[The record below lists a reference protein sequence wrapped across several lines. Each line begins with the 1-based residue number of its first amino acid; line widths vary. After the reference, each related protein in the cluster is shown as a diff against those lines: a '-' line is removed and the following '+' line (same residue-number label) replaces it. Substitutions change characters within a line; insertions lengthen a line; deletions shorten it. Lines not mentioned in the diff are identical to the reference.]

1 MVNHQTKKHIEAK
14 NAINAL
20 NEFLR
25 RQIEII
31 KEEGELLLQVMI
43 LSIFYIKRKLIRR
56 KKLKQV

>member
-43 LSIFYIKRKLIRR
+43 LSIF
-56 KKLKQV
+56 

>member
-1 MVNHQTKKHIEAK
+1 MVNHQTTKHIEAK
-14 NAINAL
+14 IAINAL

-43 LSIFYIKRKLIRR
+43 LSIF
-56 KKLKQV
+56 